1 LNLLKLLEKHRSR
14 RGTLSTQIRKSIFA
28 VFRNL
33 PRINLKASPSEI
45 KTWKELPVVKE
56 CYEKLHRDTPED
68 ETITWCGKIIQETW
82 PDAKKI
88 PNEQI
93 AFAVALCESFLNPDN
108 EIIKNDSKY
117 LSKRIQKNKVSIKN
131 IRNFIISNILI
142 IYIIYINRK
151 KWRKAKNSI

>member
-1 LNLLKLLEKHRSR
+1 M
-14 RGTLSTQIRKSIFA
+14 
-28 VFRNL
+28 FRNL

-45 KTWKELPVVKE
+45 KTWKELPIVKE
-56 CYEKLHRDTPED
+56 CYEKLHRNTPED
-68 ETITWCGKIIQETW
+68 ETITWYGKIIQETW

-93 AFAVALCESFLNPDN
+93 AFAVALCESLLNPDN
-108 EIIKNDSKY
+108 KIIKNDSQY

>member
-1 LNLLKLLEKHRSR
+1 MP
-14 RGTLSTQIRKSIFA
+14 I
-28 VFRNL
+28 
-33 PRINLKASPSEI
+33 
-45 KTWKELPVVKE
+45 VKE
-56 CYEKLHRDTPED
+56 CYEKLHRNTPED

-93 AFAVALCESFLNPDN
+93 AFAVALCESLLNPDN
-108 EIIKNDSKY
+108 EIIKNDSQY

>member
-68 ETITWCGKIIQETW
+68 ETITWCEKIIQET
-82 PDAKKI
+82 
-88 PNEQI
+88 
-93 AFAVALCESFLNPDN
+93 
-108 EIIKNDSKY
+108 
-117 LSKRIQKNKVSIKN
+117 
-131 IRNFIISNILI
+131 
-142 IYIIYINRK
+142 
-151 KWRKAKNSI
+151 

>member
-14 RGTLSTQIRKSIFA
+14 RGTLSTQIKKSIFA

-45 KTWKELPVVKE
+45 KTWKELPIVRE
-56 CYEKLHRDTPED
+56 CYEKLHRDTPDD
-68 ETITWCGKIIQETW
+68 ETWCGKIIQETW
-82 PDAKKI
+82 PDAEKI
-88 PNEQI
+88 SNEQI
-93 AFAVALCESFLNPDN
+93 AFAVALCESFLNPNN

-142 IYIIYINRK
+142 IYIIYINRE